1 MSPKEAVLA
10 GLAKLYKDKHLLHIL
25 DIVCDYEAVDVF
37 CSKAICGRKEKRRHI
52 GGSLRVQGFPEGL
65 LIAFL
70 FDELDT
76 LKVFLAQQ
84 ILKNMMVHCSTLAKD
99 INQSLTINATVR

>member
-1 MSPKEAVLA
+1 VEGK
-10 GLAKLYKDKHLLHIL
+10 KK
-25 DIVCDYEAVDVF
+25 
-37 CSKAICGRKEKRRHI
+37 RHI
-52 GGSLRVQGFPEGL
+52 DFSLRVQGFLEDL
-65 LIAFL
+65 LIACL

-84 ILKNMMVHCSTLAKD
+84 ILKNMMIHCSTLAKD